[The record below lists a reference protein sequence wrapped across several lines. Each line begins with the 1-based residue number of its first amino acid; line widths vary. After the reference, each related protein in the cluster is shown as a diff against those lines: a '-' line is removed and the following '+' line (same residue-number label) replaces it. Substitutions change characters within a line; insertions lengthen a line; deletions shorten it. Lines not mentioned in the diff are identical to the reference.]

1 MMKVIIFPII
11 VVIFGVAVA
20 FFFVLFYF
28 FIFYFFFIFFV
39 LWVLSFGILLVVDLG
54 ITVHGIVH
62 LIYSD
67 VTFY

>member
-1 MMKVIIFPII
+1 MMKVIIFTII

-20 FFFVLFYF
+20 FFC
-28 FIFYFFFIFFV
+28 FIFLFFIFFV
-39 LWVLSFGILLVVDLG
+39 LWVLSFEILLVVDLG